1 MQTTPTHA
9 STETE
14 TTESNTTSTIAS
26 ISASRNTDR
35 TDVRADALE
44 TAVIDSESSTAK
56 TEAWTPARTV
66 TDGAPATFCSHSSTR
81 LENLIDEYN
90 AAVDTRSDPTA

>member
-9 STETE
+9 STEPE
-14 TTESNTTSTIAS
+14 TTESNTSSTISSAP
-26 ISASRNTDR
+26 ASRNTAR
-35 TDVRADALE
+35 TDVRPNALE
-44 TAVIDSESSTAK
+44 TTAIDSDSSTAK
-56 TEAWTPARTV
+56 TESWTPARTA

-90 AAVDTRSDPTA
+90 AAVDTRSDPRA